1 MVERKREPLASTV
14 YPKEVEVVK
23 CLCIPTHGRLIK
35 SWLQLDLCY
44 ALPFVLS
51 AIVLFAGPLKCASL
65 MPPWPLVAPVCN
77 NRHTTVEAAGTS
89 VCPWERKAIAGVD
102 THKKKNPSSY
112 ASSGPLAVFCPC
124 VGYTLKIIGQS
135 GPNSWSNT
143 VSPTTPITSEKIIIF
158 NLTINNNFK
167 YSWWKRIAIVMFSII
182 EQLTLYHNIP
192 DGSVAGLSCNLDFCV
207 LLPCVIAHKTTKI
220 NSFSTGMLYLPP
232 ASHYFGWNGVLF
244 LFYNTE
250 SFTRV

>member
-102 THKKKNPSSY
+102 THTKKNPLL
-112 ASSGPLAVFCPC
+112 PRLVLALLLYFVH
-124 VGYTLKIIGQS
+124 VWAIHWKSLA
-135 GPNSWSNT
+135 
-143 VSPTTPITSEKIIIF
+143 
-158 NLTINNNFK
+158 NLGLIPD
-167 YSWWKRIAIVMFSII
+167 
-182 EQLTLYHNIP
+182 LTLCPPPHP
-192 DGSVAGLSCNLDFCV
+192 
-207 LLPCVIAHKTTKI
+207 LLQKK
-220 NSFSTGMLYLPP
+220 L
-232 ASHYFGWNGVLF
+232 
-244 LFYNTE
+244 
-250 SFTRV
+250 